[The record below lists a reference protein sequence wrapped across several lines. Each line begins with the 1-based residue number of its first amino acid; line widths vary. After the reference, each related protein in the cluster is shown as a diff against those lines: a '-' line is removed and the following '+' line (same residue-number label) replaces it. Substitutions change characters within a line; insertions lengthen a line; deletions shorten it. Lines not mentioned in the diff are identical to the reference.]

1 MYTSPLLEK
10 LIKQF
15 ARMPGIG
22 YKTARRLAFYVLK
35 LPDEKA
41 KELADTI
48 VEIKSKVSEC
58 SVCGNITEMDP
69 CPICTDPQRD
79 QSVVC
84 VVEQPSDVFALEKTN
99 EYKGVFHILGGA
111 LSPLDGIGPEDLKI
125 KSLLKRIPEG
135 IKEVII
141 ATNPDTEGEATSI
154 YLLELLK
161 PLNIKVTRIA
171 RGLPTGGDLEFADIT
186 TLSRALQNRTTM

>member
-69 CPICTDPQRD
+69 CPICADPQRD